1 MKNDF
6 DVAII
11 GGGVSGCATFYTLNE
26 YTNINKIALLEKCDK
41 LASISSSS
49 KGNSQ
54 TIHDGSIETNYTS
67 TKAAKVKIAADK
79 VKHYALSKGLQNK
92 AIFKMQKIAIGI
104 GDKECDFMTKRH
116 KEFSEIFEGLQFFNK
131 NEIKKIEPKVIEALD
146 GNDRI
151 ENVVASGYLESWC
164 AMNFEILSQSFAN
177 EGTKKNKN
185 SEVFLDFKVVK
196 IKENTNG
203 YTITSKDNREINARF
218 VLVNAGSYSLP
229 LAQHSGYGKDLA
241 CLPVAGSFYFVPGN
255 LLRGKV
261 YAVQNP
267 KLPFAALHSDPD
279 IAISGVTRLG
289 PTALAMPKLERSKYL
304 FGNINS
310 ELLTIDFKFA
320 AMQVLFGLLK
330 DSDIRNYVF
339 RNMLFEMPYFGKRLF
354 IKDARKIIPSLK
366 LEDLTYAKGFGE
378 VRPQVIDMSA
388 KKLEL
393 GEKKILTNKGITF
406 NMTPS
411 PGATSCLSNAEIDTL
426 EIVKYLNKTF
436 DIERFYKDLSVIK

>member
-339 RNMLFEMPYFGKRLF
+339 RNMFFEMPYFGKRLF